1 MSREKIQR
9 EEFFLLYSDGYGAFG
24 VLLKGYCITTGGLLY
39 LQSYR
44 IDLAVRLASV
54 MPLTLLVVEYIPSSE
69 QGQIKQLLDAH
80 VLKPLS
86 CSNALLPRAIF
97 VADLLNLILRD
108 RCDVQLYQFLLR
120 QHEVLNQA
128 PEDALSFFL
137 KSLLDLIEVLGFRPN
152 GRYSVHT
159 PFFSL
164 KSGRFEEKPLQK
176 LDGSDSFLSG
186 VLAALLDG
194 KALPRPLTEVEFQH
208 LLRGLLYYLCYHLE
222 LPLKKRVW
230 SKLYANVASVCAF

>member
-1 MSREKIQR
+1 MSREKIRR

-44 IDLAVRLASV
+44 TDLAVRLAGV

-108 RCDVQLYQFLLR
+108 RCDIQLYQFLLR

-128 PEDALSFFL
+128 PEDAHSFFL
-137 KSLLDLIEVLGFRPN
+137 KSLLDLSEVLGFRPN
-152 GRYSVHT
+152 GCYSVHT

-164 KSGRFEEKPLQK
+164 KSGRFEEKPLRK

-186 VLAALLDG
+186 VLSTLLDG
-194 KALPRPLTEVEFQH
+194 KALPRLLTEVEFQR

-222 LPLKKRVW
+222 LPLKKREW
-230 SKLYANVASVCAF
+230 SKLYANITSVCAF